1 MKVIYNRSFLLVLC
15 LFMGWNLTAQT
26 MGGPDAYGYTW
37 TDSNDPSGDVSLN
50 FIDIRQIPDATQV
63 MDLQDDNAS
72 AGFIDMGIDFHFYW
86 LDYDAVKLGSN
97 GWISFDN
104 VGNISSC
111 FPAIPTQAASG
122 QANNLVCPMMTD
134 LNFGDTDS
142 GNPAEMWYL
151 TLGTQFIVS
160 YYNVPF
166 WQAGTPT
173 FNGDNTFQVIFES
186 ADSSITFQYLQMD
199 EVATGGCAAPF
210 VNSAVGIENVSGQIG
225 LSLVESG
232 AMPPSNYAVKFS
244 YPETVTFEVA
254 DVTPAWNQN
263 DKNGGA
269 FYLPGAEIPVSAFIT
284 NGGNSDVTESF
295 SAKAEVFKAPI
306 AFPEYTSDAMVDPI
320 PLGGGAGVDFD
331 PFTELTFGGGGPI
344 TPGTYSLEVTT
355 SLTGDLLP
363 SNNSNTTELVVVDN
377 TTDELM
383 LTYGSPTVDPVGS
396 IQWTNGGGNSGMG
409 VFYEPPFYPFTVNA
423 VSVFALGDGVD
434 DAYTI
439 QVYSDQGMLAGIPD
453 PTSLISLA
461 DVQAGSYVGTG
472 SWVRSD
478 LPAPLVIESG
488 GIYVAWVMQGNQC
501 AIGTE
506 ESLPISRRS
515 LEFIGGGWAEFRQ
528 NKTDDVSMRIHG
540 NQLSTSIEE
549 AIFTSNVSIF
559 PNPTHDK
566 VSIQSSLSD
575 VAIERVQLFN
585 TLGEKMLDNRVNI
598 EPNQVHTL
606 NLSALAG
613 GVYYLSLTA
622 DGSTIT
628 KKVSLVK

>member
-1 MKVIYNRSFLLVLC
+1 MKLIYNRSFLFVLC
-15 LFMGWNLTAQT
+15 LFIGWNLTAQT
-26 MGGPDAYGYTW
+26 TGGPDAYGYTW
-37 TDSNDPSGDVSLN
+37 IDSNDPSGEVALN
-50 FIDIRQIPDATQV
+50 FIDIREDPNSTQV
-63 MDLQDDNAS
+63 EGLQDDNAA
-72 AGFIDMGIDFHFYW
+72 AGFIDMGINFHFYW
-86 LDYDAVKLGSN
+86 LDYSAVKLGSN
-97 GWISFDN
+97 GWISFAN

-134 LNFGDTDS
+134 LNFGDTDN
-142 GNPAEMWYL
+142 GNPAEMWY
-151 TLGTQFIVS
+151 TTIGTQFIVS
-160 YYNVPF
+160 YYDVPF

-173 FNGDNTFQVIFES
+173 FNGDNTFQVIFDS
-186 ADSSITFQYLQMD
+186 ADSSIMFQYLEMD
-199 EVATGGCAAPF
+199 AAATGNCAAPF
-210 VNSAVGIENVSGQIG
+210 VNSAVGIENVSGNIG

-232 AMPPSNYAVKFS
+232 GMPPSNYAVKFF
-244 YPETVTFEVA
+244 YPQTVTFEVA
-254 DVTPAWNQN
+254 DVTPEWNQN
-263 DKNGGA
+263 DRNGGS
-269 FYLPGAEIPVSAFIT
+269 FYLPGSEVPVSASIS
-284 NGGNSDVTESF
+284 NGGNSDVAAPF

-306 AFPEYTSDAMVDPI
+306 AFPEYTSSAMVEAI
-320 PLGGGAGVDFD
+320 PLGGSAEVDFD
-331 PFTELTFGGGGPI
+331 PFTELTFNGGGPI

-355 SLTGDLLP
+355 ELGGDLLP
-363 SNNSNTTELVVVDN
+363 DNNSNITELVVVDN
-377 TTDELM
+377 TTEELM
-383 LTYGSPTVDPVGS
+383 LTYGSPTVDPIGS

-409 VFYEPPFYPFTVNA
+409 VYYEPPFYPFTINA

-439 QVYSDQGMLAGIPD
+439 QVYSDQTMIDGIPD
-453 PTSLISLA
+453 PAALISLA
-461 DVQAGSYVGTG
+461 DVQAGSYTNG

-478 LPAPLVIESG
+478 LPAPLVINSG
-488 GIYVAWVMQGNQC
+488 GFYVAWVMQGNEC

-506 ESLPISRRS
+506 ESLPVSRRS

-540 NQLSTSIEE
+540 DQLNTSIEE
-549 AIFTSNVSIF
+549 AVFTSNVNLF

-566 VSIQSSLSD
+566 INIQSTLTD

-606 NLSALAG
+606 NLSAMAG
-613 GVYYLSLTA
+613 GVYYMSLTA

-628 KKVSLVK
+628 KKVSLIK